1 MRLLI
6 IMRNIKYYLIE
17 YKAFLLLALCL
28 LVNCLFFT
36 ASSAFSLSVFLS
48 VVFIAPI
55 FEELFFRYFLCRFFS
70 RFRVSYDVNIIIC
83 SLIFA
88 LYHISYG
95 SLWSLVYS
103 FIFSLCS
110 FEIYRK
116 SNDIF
121 YCIITH
127 SLMNSITFLFCII

>member
-1 MRLLI
+1 MGLTMI
-6 IMRNIKYYLIE
+6 RNIKFFLVK

-28 LVNCLFFT
+28 IVNCLFFT
-36 ASSAFSLSVFLS
+36 ASSPFSLSVFLS

-55 FEELFFRYFLCRFFS
+55 LEELFFRYFLYRLFS
-70 RFRVSYDVNIIIC
+70 YFRISYNMNIIIC

-103 FIFSLCS
+103 FVFSLCS

-127 SLMNSITFLFCII
+127 SLMNSITFLFCIL